1 MEGTLLTAAQRSEM
15 EALVARYTATSD
27 IADGIKNT
35 EQSSLFI
42 DLMREQSIVPKIA
55 QLYKMESNTRDI
67 NAIGLAPDQLR
78 KKTEGIAPET
88 WVDIAVSKNTLTGV
102 MCIYPIAI
110 TYESLLRNIEKQELE
125 GTIDAQSAKAVM
137 NDIEKC
143 AWVGDTSSGNA
154 FLNINDG
161 LIKIAKNGSGIHI
174 TDTEGSTDQKAIFA
188 KMIDDLP
195 DKWLADTAALR
206 FFCSTKD
213 RRAYGRQIA
222 ARNDGLLY
230 LLGKQPL
237 QFEDIDIVG
246 CPGIPQGTYILTPA
260 LNIAY
265 GIELAMMVKRG
276 EDIDRG
282 IVKLNTFI
290 SWDVN
295 FAVYDM
301 VDIAYDVTP

>member
-35 EQSSLFI
+35 EQSSKFI

-125 GTIDAQSAKAVM
+125 GTIDAQSAK
-137 NDIEKC
+137 
-143 AWVGDTSSGNA
+143 TSRSAPGWRIVSGGTA
-154 FLNINDG
+154 PSSRLP
-161 LIKIAKNGSGIHI
+161 LWPPASGPI
-174 TDTEGSTDQKAIFA
+174 S
-188 KMIDDLP
+188 
-195 DKWLADTAALR
+195 
-206 FFCSTKD
+206 SS
-213 RRAYGRQIA
+213 
-222 ARNDGLLY
+222 
-230 LLGKQPL
+230 
-237 QFEDIDIVG
+237 
-246 CPGIPQGTYILTPA
+246 
-260 LNIAY
+260 
-265 GIELAMMVKRG
+265 RG
-276 EDIDRG
+276 WTLSPRC
-282 IVKLNTFI
+282 T
-290 SWDVN
+290 
-295 FAVYDM
+295 
-301 VDIAYDVTP
+301 